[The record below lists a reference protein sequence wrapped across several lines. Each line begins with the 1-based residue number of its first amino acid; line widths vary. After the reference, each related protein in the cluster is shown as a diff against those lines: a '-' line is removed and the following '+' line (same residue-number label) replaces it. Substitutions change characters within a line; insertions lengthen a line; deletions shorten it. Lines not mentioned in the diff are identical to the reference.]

1 MKSAPSWIGLATGFR
16 GFKSPSWRRI
26 RRIRTIGWHDV
37 ACVHGVLVFDEAET
51 IHNLDFGNLSG
62 AMGGKEG
69 LNIGLGSIARKV
81 PQVEPGGRDL
91 SHDGGGSG
99 VGGTKEQGK
108 ARQGKAEQSQSSKG
122 GTIRSKGQTRME
134 VGGRAQS
141 LVCSFVASR
150 SKKWRGG
157 AF

>member
-16 GFKSPSWRRI
+16 GFKSPSWRGI

-69 LNIGLGSIARKV
+69 LNIGLGSCRQRVSGLATWCDRAMSMDHCEEGSPSRAGWPR
-81 PQVEPGGRDL
+81 PQ
-91 SHDGGGSG
+91 S
-99 VGGTKEQGK
+99 
-108 ARQGKAEQSQSSKG
+108 
-122 GTIRSKGQTRME
+122 
-134 VGGRAQS
+134 
-141 LVCSFVASR
+141 
-150 SKKWRGG
+150 
-157 AF
+157 